1 MKGNKS
7 IQNGYERRGVC
18 RAGNVLVERTSQFV
32 NRQNAT
38 LAAEP
43 LSLTMFPM
51 VPSNDVVELAVVWR
65 DSVEMRRELNQDPI
79 CLFGTESVGLLE
91 PWPLDIL
98 AASHPAVVRTLV
110 GPALRHA
117 RKVK

>member
-1 MKGNKS
+1 M
-7 IQNGYERRGVC
+7 C